1 MEPTLS
7 SAQVL
12 KIKQRVDN
20 LKIVKVNFRL
30 PTQSHPQRRDVKGQ
44 GAAQAGGERQK
55 QTGTCGGIA
64 FAPIWTCATVPRDR
78 GLPARRRNQALRE
91 SLGAA
96 VSSWRQ
102 ENGSERPHGWWT

>member
-1 MEPTLS
+1 MSLAAGVRFRGARPADGGDGGVDSLTL
-7 SAQVL
+7 ADGGVL
-12 KIKQRVDN
+12 RHVGGDGS
-20 LKIVKVNFRL
+20 RA
-30 PTQSHPQRRDVKGQ
+30 S
-44 GAAQAGGERQK
+44 QAGGERQK

-96 VSSWRQ
+96 ISSWRP